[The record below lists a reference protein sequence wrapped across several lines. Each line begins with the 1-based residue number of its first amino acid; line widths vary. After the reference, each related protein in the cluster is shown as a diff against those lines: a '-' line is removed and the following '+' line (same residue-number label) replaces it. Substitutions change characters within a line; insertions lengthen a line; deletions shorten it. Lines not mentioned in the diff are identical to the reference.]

1 MATLTTPSTQLQI
14 VKSFK
19 KIYMTDDSDEV
30 LSLKN
35 LSQHDSLLAVYTSMI
50 KQGRLISLSALAP
63 SPQPHNQK

>member
-1 MATLTTPSTQLQI
+1 

-19 KIYMTDDSDEV
+19 KIYMIDDSDEV

-50 KQGRLISLSALAP
+50 KQGRLISLSLLFWL
-63 SPQPHNQK
+63 

>member
-50 KQGRLISLSALAP
+50 KQGR
-63 SPQPHNQK
+63 